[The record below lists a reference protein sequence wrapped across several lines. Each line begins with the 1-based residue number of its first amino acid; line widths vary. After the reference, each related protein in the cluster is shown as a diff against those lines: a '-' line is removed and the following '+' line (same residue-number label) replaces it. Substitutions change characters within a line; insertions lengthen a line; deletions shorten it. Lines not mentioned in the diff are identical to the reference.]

1 MSSNNSGENSTS
13 TIEDVKIESNDPIFI
28 KSVNHGVEEE
38 NLDYPTLF
46 LWSGLGIVIVTVLIV
61 ALIFFSEFSL
71 TNAQRNADNSST
83 YFEITKLNADQTEHL
98 NSYGVV
104 DLEEG
109 VYRIPIDEAINKIA
123 TD

>member
-28 KSVNHGVEEE
+28 KSVNNGVEEE

-61 ALIFFSEFSL
+61 ALIFFS
-71 TNAQRNADNSST
+71 
-83 YFEITKLNADQTEHL
+83 
-98 NSYGVV
+98 
-104 DLEEG
+104 
-109 VYRIPIDEAINKIA
+109 
-123 TD
+123 